1 VPHSVTE
8 QYLHAAPDA
17 THHVIDGAAH
27 VLDREEWRAT
37 FLREIL
43 AWFNSL

>member
-1 VPHSVTE
+1 VIE
-8 QYLHAAPDA
+8 GYLHAAPDA
-17 THHVIDGAAH
+17 THHVIDGATH

-43 AWFNSL
+43 AWFRSL